1 MFDGSTTTD
10 LISATRKL
18 ATIHWGLRKYDVQH
32 MGDRALLDALRPLV
46 PQLGGIDLSK
56 FRVVP
61 GRGQMG
67 EARCVI
73 IQTEE
78 NGGREKSYWL
88 DPARD
93 YLLLREH
100 RTQNG
105 EDRMRV
111 DLSYRS
117 DPRLGWV
124 PTGWTYAFAASD
136 GATDT
141 VTDSIINQPLPASEF
156 QITIPAG
163 AQVDDMRKKPQD

>member
-1 MFDGSTTTD
+1 
-10 LISATRKL
+10 
-18 ATIHWGLRKYDVQH
+18 
-32 MGDRALLDALRPLV
+32 
-46 PQLGGIDLSK
+46 
-56 FRVVP
+56 
-61 GRGQMG
+61 
-67 EARCVI
+67 
-73 IQTEE
+73 
-78 NGGREKSYWL
+78 
-88 DPARD
+88 
-93 YLLLREH
+93 
-100 RTQNG
+100 
-105 EDRMRV
+105 MRV